1 MLDIERYMDSFK
13 ESIAK
18 RFEKQEENFKNLS
31 NTVKSFEMTQREYK
45 KRLSRLEER
54 RNKDENEDIEL
65 QQVTNRKSLLFFSFL
80 ICINLNAI

>member
-1 MLDIERYMDSFK
+1 MDSFK

-54 RNKDENEDIEL
+54 RNTGENEDIEL
-65 QQVTNRKSLLFFSFL
+65 QQVTNRKCLLFSSFL
-80 ICINLNAI
+80 ICINLNTI

>member
-54 RNKDENEDIEL
+54 RNTGENEDIEL
-65 QQVTNRKSLLFFSFL
+65 QQVTNRKCLLFSSFL
-80 ICINLNAI
+80 ICINLNTI